1 MSGTAPM
8 RLLVAAAPASAS
20 DAISRELLALG
31 ALDAVAVREL
41 DAAWKEKLRPDGNDA
56 AGEGAGELRKRVEGF
71 FQLAGRAPEIRR
83 PAAAGVPVDLA
94 AAARVVEEV
103 SEGIAASRE
112 RQKVLQDELLRLEEM
127 RKQVS
132 ARFSSAAGELGK
144 GASGFLSVRAG
155 TVSRIALSRL
165 EAELASMPVALVARP
180 ADEGERVDAIVMSL
194 KRDERSLEPA
204 LARAEWRQG
213 ELPSGSPADRD
224 EALKGIEAKAEALR
238 TAQRAAAAGVETA
251 ITERSAELSELW
263 TRLRVDELSASI
275 RAGFS
280 STERAVLFSGW
291 MPASLRAAA
300 EDAIERASG
309 GACVIEWHEPASG
322 EARKLSAPV
331 QLRNPRFLDAFQ
343 GLVTNYGT
351 PEYGAVDPTPFVAV
365 SYLAMFGLM
374 FGDAGHGLVVALV
387 GVLGL
392 LRARKQGRKTALFEL
407 FAWCGLS
414 AMISGV
420 LFGSWF
426 GLPLTE
432 ALWFDFHGVATG
444 AHAGGGPVRD
454 VYGILGISIKFGMAV
469 LVLGI
474 LLNWYNLVRLRRWR
488 ALLLGK
494 HGLAGGWIYIAG
506 AWIAFGFV
514 GSGYRTLPSAP
525 VLALLLGPPVLLLGL
540 AAPVEH
546 LEKRRH
552 GESKGFPVGIFLLE
566 WAVELLEAF
575 SGYLANTL
583 SFMRVAGLG
592 IAHATLMGAFF
603 SIADM
608 VGGRLSVAGIAV
620 LLSGNVLVIAL
631 EGLSAGIQALRL
643 NYYEF
648 FSKYF
653 TGTGRAYRPI
663 SLERTGI

>member
-31 ALDAVAVREL
+31 ALDSVSVREL
-41 DAAWKEKLRPDGNDA
+41 DATWKDKLRPDKTETTE
-56 AGEGAGELRKRVEGF
+56 EGAGELRKRVEGF
-71 FQLAGRAPEIRR
+71 FQLVRGAPEIRK
-83 PAAAGVPVDLA
+83 PDTAGDPVDLA
-94 AAARVVEEV
+94 AASRVVEEV
-103 SEGIAASRE
+103 SESIAASRE

-132 ARFSSAAGELGK
+132 ARFSATAGELGK

-155 TVSRIALSRL
+155 TVSRKALPRL
-165 EAELASMPVALVARP
+165 EAELASMPVALIARP
-180 ADEGERVDAIVMSL
+180 PDQGERVDSIVMSL

-204 LARAEWRQG
+204 LARAEWQPA
-213 ELPSGSPADRD
+213 ELASGSPANRD
-224 EALKGIEAKAEALR
+224 EALKGIEAKAETLR
-238 TAQRAAAAGVETA
+238 AAQRAAAAGVETA
-251 ITERSAELSELW
+251 ITGRTVELSELW
-263 TRLRVDELSASI
+263 TRLRVDELAASI

-291 MPASLRAAA
+291 IPASLRAATEA
-300 EDAIERASG
+300 ALERASG
-309 GACVIEWHEPASG
+309 GTCVIEWHEPASG
-322 EARKLSAPV
+322 EARRLSAPV

-392 LRARKQGRKTALFEL
+392 LRAKKRGRKTALFEL

-414 AMISGV
+414 AMIAGA

-426 GLPLTE
+426 GLPLTR
-432 ALWFDFHGVATG
+432 ALWFDFHGVV
-444 AHAGGGPVRD
+444 AGENALGGPVRD

-474 LLNWYNLVRLRRWR
+474 LLNWYNLIRLGRWR
-488 ALLLGK
+488 ALLVGK

-514 GSGYRTLPSAP
+514 ESGYRTLPPGP
-525 VLALLLGPPVLLLGL
+525 VLAALLGPPVLLLGL
-540 AAPVEH
+540 APPLEH

-552 GESKGFPVGIFLLE
+552 GEAKGFPVGIFLLE

-603 SIADM
+603 AIADM
-608 VGGRLSVAGIAV
+608 VGGRLSVAGVAILV
-620 LLSGNVLVIAL
+620 SGNVLVIVL

-663 SLERTGI
+663 SLEGTGK

>member
-1 MSGTAPM
+1 MSGTASM
-8 RLLVAAAPASAS
+8 RLLVAAAPATAS

-41 DAAWKEKLRPDGNDA
+41 EATWKDKLRPDRTDA
-56 AGEGAGELRKRVEGF
+56 ADSGAGELRKRVEGF
-71 FQLAGRAPEIRR
+71 FQLVGRAPEIRK
-83 PAAAGVPVDLA
+83 PAATGSPVDLA
-94 AAARVVEEV
+94 AASRVVEEV

-112 RQKVLQDELLRLEEM
+112 RQKALQDELLRLDEV
-127 RKQVS
+127 RKQVA
-132 ARFSSAAGELGK
+132 ARFGSAAGELGR
-144 GASGFLSVRAG
+144 GASGFLSVRSG
-155 TVSRIALSRL
+155 TVARKALRRL
-165 EAELASMPVALVARP
+165 EDDLASLPVALIARP
-180 ADEGERVDAIVMSL
+180 PEQGERADAIVMSL
-194 KRDERSLEPA
+194 KRDERTLEPI
-204 LARAEWRQG
+204 LARAEWVQG

-224 EALKGIEAKAEALR
+224 EALKGIEAKAAVLR
-238 TAQRAAAAGVETA
+238 TAQRTAAEGVETV
-251 ITERSAELSELW
+251 IGERSAELSELW

-291 MPASLRAAA
+291 IPARLRAATEEA
-300 EDAIERASG
+300 LERASG

-322 EARKLSAPV
+322 EARKLSVPV
-331 QLRNPRFLDAFQ
+331 QLRNPRLLGAFQ

-351 PEYGAVDPTPFVAV
+351 PEYGSIDPTPFVAV

-374 FGDAGHGLVVALV
+374 FGDAGHGLVVALA

-392 LRARKQGRKTALFEL
+392 LRARARGKKTALFEL

-414 AMISGV
+414 AMVAGV

-426 GLPLTE
+426 GLPLTP

-444 AHAGGGPVRD
+444 AHASGGPVRD
-454 VYGILGISIKFGMAV
+454 VYGILGISIKFGMIV

-474 LLNWYNLVRLRRWR
+474 LLNWYNLARSRRWR
-488 ALLLGK
+488 ALLVGK
-494 HGLAGGWIYIAG
+494 HGLAGGWIYMAG

-514 GSGYRTLPSAP
+514 ASGYRTLPSGP
-525 VLALLLGPPVLLLGL
+525 VIALLLGPPVLLLGL
-540 AAPVEH
+540 APPLEH
-546 LEKRRH
+546 LEKRRK
-552 GESKGFPVGIFLLE
+552 GEAKGFPVGIFLLE

-608 VGGRLSVAGIAV
+608 VGGRLSLAGIAI
-620 LLSGNVLVIAL
+620 LLLGNALVIVL

-653 TGTGRAYRPI
+653 NGTGRAYRPI
-663 SLERTGI
+663 SLGGS